1 MLGLGVWLELS
12 VLVSQLSMLAN
23 YSLVLLLLWD
33 LDYEQVEDV
42 GLLAVKLVIGLVAGT
57 SSQLGLLSVG
67 MILGLGTGEAG
78 QPGWIVLEEDLRD
91 KQPL

>member
-33 LDYEQVEDV
+33 LDHEQVEDV

-78 QPGWIVLEEDLRD
+78 QPG
-91 KQPL
+91 